1 VLTSYRAECLEDTL
15 RDALVRGRSR
25 WADPAYLARIIFS
38 EMIKD
43 EVLETTGYG
52 LAPYVM
58 DDQYPTIEVDLR
70 HRMVGDQSFEEFVT
84 ALITSTNHKPYHA
97 LRKLLFSFPSWLA
110 ARWRDRA

>member
-1 VLTSYRAECLEDTL
+1 MGMRRNIALDYGNEHRIYLYTHWGAECLEDTL

-52 LAPYVM
+52 LAPHVM
-58 DDQYPTIEVDLR
+58 DDEYPTIEVDLR

-84 ALITSTNHKPYHA
+84 APRYQL
-97 LRKLLFSFPSWLA
+97 
-110 ARWRDRA
+110 